1 MDDIMGRKESV
12 TQKNI
17 LEVAAEEFMAKGFQ
31 KASLREIVR
40 KAGVTTG
47 AFYGYYDSKEA
58 IFDALVKEHAE
69 NLIGIYK
76 KSLSDFENLPAEK
89 QTNSIGLYSSESIVA
104 MYKYAYENIQAF
116 RLIIKCSAGTKYEH
130 FIHDFA
136 VSEIES
142 THNFYKVL
150 EKQGMQPLEMSPFT
164 EKVVINGMFAS
175 FFELLMKDI
184 SQEEGVKC
192 VKELY
197 SFFEA
202 GWRRFL
208 HYSE

>member
-104 MYKYAYENIQAF
+104 MYPCTNMPMKTF
-116 RLIIKCSAGTKYEH
+116 RHSGL
-130 FIHDFA
+130 
-136 VSEIES
+136 
-142 THNFYKVL
+142 
-150 EKQGMQPLEMSPFT
+150 
-164 EKVVINGMFAS
+164 
-175 FFELLMKDI
+175 
-184 SQEEGVKC
+184 
-192 VKELY
+192 
-197 SFFEA
+197 
-202 GWRRFL
+202 
-208 HYSE
+208 